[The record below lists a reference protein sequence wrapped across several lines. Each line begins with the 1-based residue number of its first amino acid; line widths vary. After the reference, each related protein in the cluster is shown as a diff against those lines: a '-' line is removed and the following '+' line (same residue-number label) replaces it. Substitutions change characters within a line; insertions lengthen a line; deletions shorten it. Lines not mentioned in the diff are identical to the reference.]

1 MIRYPSTPCIHD
13 TNLAWFLGKL
23 LIITEKLDGLNVL
36 LHNGAAY
43 TRDLSAEPHDAPY
56 MSLVKKH
63 HAWKTFGDGVFGY
76 WGEDLY
82 AQHSCQY
89 LPMREDE
96 TFKVFMVAN
105 VKDEDAYVLPFNFGR
120 HRALAREL
128 ELVPIL
134 FSGRFSTVMELR
146 AYLDSVMEESVSVI
160 GGDLEGLIVRV
171 SQGFYLR
178 DLPRSVFKIVRPH
191 HVQPDAEHWRANW
204 RPRPIIWERIN
215 SG

>member
-96 TFKVFMVAN
+96 TFKVFMVVN
-105 VKDEDAYVLPFNFGR
+105 MQNEGGYVLPYSLGR
-120 HRALAREL
+120 RMARARQFP
-128 ELVPIL
+128 LVPEL
-134 FSGRFSTVMELR
+134 FKGRSNDLAMLR
-146 AYLDSVMEESVSVI
+146 AYLDGLMEDSVSAI
-160 GGDLEGLIVRV
+160 GGDLEGLVVRV
-171 SQGFYLR
+171 AHGFYLR
-178 DLPRSVFKIVRPH
+178 DLSHNVFKVVRPH

-204 RPRPIIWERIN
+204 KPRGVIW
-215 SG
+215 G